1 MAASDPTQPPGGP
14 GGPGG
19 SGQPSEEELRAAL
32 EEQMRQVKV
41 DDLILQT
48 VASLVNLTARRIAKP
63 DERDLEQGKRGIE
76 AITALA
82 PFVEGEQAGQVR
94 QALSE
99 LQMLYARE
107 ARGGGGEEGGSEGE
121 GGGPGSGGGG
131 PEQPSPEGE
140 SPPPPRQP
148 PPGPQGPR
156 PGGAEPPPRLW
167 TPRGST

>member
-1 MAASDPTQPPGGP
+1 
-14 GGPGG
+14 
-19 SGQPSEEELRAAL
+19 
-32 EEQMRQVKV
+32 MRQVKV

-63 DERDLEQGKRGIE
+63 DERDLDQGKRGIE

-99 LQMLYARE
+99 LQMLFARE
-107 ARGGGGEEGGSEGE
+107 ARGEGDDEGGSEGE
-121 GGGPGSGGGG
+121 GGGPGSGGG
-131 PEQPSPEGE
+131 PEQPSPQGE
-140 SPPPPRQP
+140 SASPRREP
-148 PPGPQGPR
+148 GPGPQGPR

>member
-1 MAASDPTQPPGGP
+1 
-14 GGPGG
+14 
-19 SGQPSEEELRAAL
+19 
-32 EEQMRQVKV
+32 MRQVRV

-63 DERDLEQGKRGIE
+63 DERDLDQGKRGIE

-107 ARGGGGEEGGSEGE
+107 ARGGGDGEGGSEGE
-121 GGGPGSGGGG
+121 GGGPESGEVGG
-131 PEQPSPEGE
+131 PGQPAPEGE
-140 SPPPPRQP
+140 SPAPPQREPA
-148 PPGPQGPR
+148 PGPQGPR